1 MEFIRLAPAV
11 ADHWGIKDV
20 FRQSLVWR
28 KLDAFSEAT
37 LDVLN
42 ELWETQ
48 HDNTDTLDM
57 LLTVATLKDHPYN
70 ADFLDSQLRR
80 RSMPDRDAW
89 WSIYLHHAAGTHGAV
104 DRIVDWA
111 FDVSSDTALDDRV
124 DELCSLV
131 LARMLTTSNRFLRDS
146 VTKSLVS
153 LLTGRL
159 TTVERLIERFANV
172 NDLYVLER
180 LYAVA
185 YGVVMRSSTPEEV
198 GAIAA
203 KVYEHVFA
211 DGRPPAH
218 ILLRDYAQGIIKR
231 ALHLR
236 SQIDVD
242 PRLIRP
248 PYSSTW
254 PEIPSEAEIEPY
266 LGDWSRGSHNS
277 GDVAWSR
284 TRISRSVMDDDF
296 ALYVIGT
303 NHGWT
308 NWLSLQLEEPEWRSS
323 EERMEKLLPTLS
335 GASQQAWDRYKDAE
349 SSLDQEE
356 LAQRL
361 QSVTLVKWSRT
372 GGCLG
377 C

>member
-1 MEFIRLAPAV
+1 MTRPTENEQKEVVFISYERYADHAVADSLAKNPSRYSLAEAAFDKGGGSAFLQEKERHIASGLLEALFIQVPERTGMEFIRLAPAV

-20 FRQSLVWR
+20 FRQVLVWR

-48 HDNTDTLDM
+48 HNNTDTLDM

-111 FDVSSDTALDDRV
+111 FDVSSDTALDDRRV

-185 YGVVMRSSTPEEV
+185 YGVVMRSSHT
-198 GAIAA
+198 
-203 KVYEHVFA
+203 
-211 DGRPPAH
+211 
-218 ILLRDYAQGIIKR
+218 
-231 ALHLR
+231 
-236 SQIDVD
+236 
-242 PRLIRP
+242 
-248 PYSSTW
+248 
-254 PEIPSEAEIEPY
+254 
-266 LGDWSRGSHNS
+266 
-277 GDVAWSR
+277 
-284 TRISRSVMDDDF
+284 
-296 ALYVIGT
+296 
-303 NHGWT
+303 
-308 NWLSLQLEEPEWRSS
+308 
-323 EERMEKLLPTLS
+323 
-335 GASQQAWDRYKDAE
+335 
-349 SSLDQEE
+349 
-356 LAQRL
+356 
-361 QSVTLVKWSRT
+361 
-372 GGCLG
+372 
-377 C
+377 